1 MTAAGARPAAE
12 AAEEGLDP
20 EPEVATDTDT
30 ATAQAGTV
38 EEDSGAPAATGGAP
52 NGATCGQCA
61 GYLDALTRLKAEF
74 ANFRRRA
81 ADQQAQAS
89 ERGAADLA
97 TRLLAV
103 LDASEAGAAH
113 DSELV
118 GPLHSALLDA
128 LTEGGLEVISP
139 AGERFDPNYHEA
151 VLHTTGETDGEDS
164 GDPIVTD
171 VLRTGYAW
179 SGRVLR
185 PAVVGV
191 RG

>member
-1 MTAAGARPAAE
+1 MTAPESHDESTETEASRASPTEGVETDVPAEPEGAPE
-12 AAEEGLDP
+12 WVTGDPIGEQDP
-20 EPEVATDTDT
+20 ESAHC
-30 ATAQAGTV
+30 AQ
-38 EEDSGAPAATGGAP
+38 
-52 NGATCGQCA
+52 CGE
-61 GYLDALTRLKAEF
+61 YLDSLTRLKAEF
-74 ANFRRRA
+74 TNYRRRA

-113 DSELV
+113 HAEVV
-118 GPLHSALLDA
+118 GPLHNALVEA
-128 LTEGGLEVISP
+128 LASEGLEVISP
-139 AGERFDPNYHEA
+139 SGEPFDPNYHEA
-151 VLHTTGETDGEDS
+151 VMHEGGETS
-164 GDPIVTD
+164 GPQVVSD

>member
-1 MTAAGARPAAE
+1 MTAPEAHDEPTGTEPTRASAPEGAETAVPAAP
-12 AAEEGLDP
+12 EGAS
-20 EPEVATDTDT
+20 ER
-30 ATAQAGTV
+30 
-38 EEDSGAPAATGGAP
+38 ATGDPIGEQDPDPAH
-52 NGATCGQCA
+52 CGQC
-61 GYLDALTRLKAEF
+61 GEYLDSLTRLKAEF
-74 ANFRRRA
+74 ANYRRRA
-81 ADQQAQAS
+81 AEQQAQAA
-89 ERGAADLA
+89 ERGAADLV

-128 LTEGGLEVISP
+128 LTSGGLEVISP
-139 AGERFDPNYHEA
+139 AGARFDPNYHEA
-151 VLHTTGETDGEDS
+151 VLHTTEETEGEASAEPVVS
-164 GDPIVTD
+164 D

-185 PAVVGV
+185 PAVVSV